1 MANGI
6 YRKTR
11 QISDCNLPLFI
22 FYIKWLGVTPTKDHG
37 SIRGFSQQA
46 LDIAPTTITF
56 VKGNTDMNNSAT
68 RRRLADWF
76 FRLRNERGQSITEVA
91 EGTGV
96 SRATLYRLE
105 NGESSLKMDHFESLC
120 AFHKV
125 SPADFW
131 CEQQAKKEE
140 EVPAA
145 PSHSPFWVAS

>member
-1 MANGI
+1 
-6 YRKTR
+6 
-11 QISDCNLPLFI
+11 
-22 FYIKWLGVTPTKDHG
+22 
-37 SIRGFSQQA
+37 
-46 LDIAPTTITF
+46 
-56 VKGNTDMNNSAT
+56 MNNSAT

-120 AFHKV
+120 AFHQV

-131 CEQQAKKEE
+131 CDKR
-140 EVPAA
+140 AA
-145 PSHSPFWVAS
+145 HNGESASVTHWAAS